1 MNHLDVEKM
10 ECCDFML
17 KKSICVKVPK
27 TYGEKAIVLTSKLK
41 IIDRKLEIQRD
52 EDFIYIPLISQPQ
65 ENKLEKLKERVP
77 DCEVLTHVFPERK
90 KQVTT
95 FVEVLENK
103 LPPHLLASLPHAM
116 DFVGDIAIIEI
127 LPELNTYKNVI
138 GEAVLKSHKSVRTVL
153 AKAGAVSGTYR
164 LRKFSVIAGEPKTE
178 TIHKEYGCQYYV
190 DLAKAYFSPRLSHE
204 HNRVASLVKEDET
217 VVDLFAGVGP
227 FSILI
232 AKTHEN
238 VKVYA
243 IDVNP
248 QAVEFLKKNVRLN
261 RVEGQVHSILGDAKQ
276 IVKQRLSGVADR
288 VIMNL
293 PEKAIEF
300 VDAACEAI
308 KPTGGIVHF
317 YSFVDASNT
326 LENVKL
332 HFIDAVEKSGRKV
345 EKILF
350 SRFVRATA
358 PYEWQAVLDAKIH

>member
-1 MNHLDVEKM
+1 MLRKWSAS
-10 ECCDFML
+10 DFML
-17 KKSICVKVPK
+17 KKSICVKIPK
-27 TYGEKAIVLTSKLK
+27 TYGEKAIILANKLK
-41 IIDRKLEIQRD
+41 IINRELEIQRNK
-52 EDFIYIPLISQPQ
+52 DFIYIPLIRQPQ
-65 ENKLEKLKERVP
+65 ENELEKLEERVP
-77 DCEVLTHVFPERK
+77 DCEVSTYFFPEEK
-90 KQVTT
+90 KQITT
-95 FVEVLENK
+95 FAELLENK
-103 LPPHLLASLPHAM
+103 LPPHLLASLPRAM

-127 LPELNTYKNVI
+127 PSELNAHKNVI
-138 GEAVLKSHKSVRTVL
+138 GEAVLKAHKNVRTVL
-153 AKAGAVSGTYR
+153 AKAGVVSGTYR
-164 LRKFSVIAGEPKTE
+164 LRDFSIVAGEPKTE
-178 TIHKEYGCQYYV
+178 TVHKEYGCKYYV

-293 PEKAIEF
+293 PEKAMEF
-300 VDAACEAI
+300 VDVACEAI
-308 KPTGGIVHF
+308 KPSGGIVHF
-317 YSFVDASNT
+317 YSFVDASNP
-326 LENVKL
+326 LEDVKL
-332 HFIDAVEKSGRKV
+332 DFIGAVEKSGRKV